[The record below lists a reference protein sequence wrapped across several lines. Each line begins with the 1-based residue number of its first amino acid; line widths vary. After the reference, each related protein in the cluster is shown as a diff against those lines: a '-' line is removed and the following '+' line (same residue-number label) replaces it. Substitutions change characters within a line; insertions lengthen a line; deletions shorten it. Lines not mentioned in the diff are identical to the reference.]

1 MEEAIAVF
9 RNTRNKSRYSPI
21 QLFILR
27 NWRGNNLPDLM
38 AEPVV
43 EEMKKAREGVK
54 GS

>member
-9 RNTRNKSRYSPI
+9 RNTRNKSGYSPI
-21 QLFILR
+21 QLFFLR
-27 NWRGNNLPDLM
+27 NWRDNNLPDLI

-43 EEMKKAREGVK
+43 EEMKKASEGVK